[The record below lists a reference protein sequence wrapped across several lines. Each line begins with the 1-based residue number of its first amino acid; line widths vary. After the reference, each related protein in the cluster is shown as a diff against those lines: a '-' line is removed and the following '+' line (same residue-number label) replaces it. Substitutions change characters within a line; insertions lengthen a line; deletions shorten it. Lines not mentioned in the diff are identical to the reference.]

1 MPSTP
6 ILLAWSGGKDCLMAL
21 DRLLA
26 NPEWTVEGLLT
37 TLDRGSDR
45 VAMHDVRADVMR
57 AQADALGLPLIEMP
71 IDGKVANAD
80 YESALALALVKA
92 RARTPACEVIAFGD
106 IFLADIRA
114 WREASLQRLGW
125 SAVFPLW
132 EMPTDQL
139 AGAFLGRGHRAVIT
153 TVDLQQLDGAFC
165 GRDFDEAFLAE
176 LPSTVDPCGENGEFH
191 TLCHDGP
198 LFSSPMPLEALATT
212 TRESRFRCQ
221 DYRLR

>member
-1 MPSTP
+1 
-6 ILLAWSGGKDCLMAL
+6 MAL

-26 NPEWTVEGLLT
+26 DPEWKVEGLLT

-45 VAMHDVRADVMR
+45 VAMHDVRADVLR

-80 YESALALALVKA
+80 YESALTRALDQA

-114 WREASLQRLGW
+114 WREASLHRLGW

-132 EMPTDQL
+132 KTPTNEL
-139 AGAFLGRGHRAVIT
+139 ARAFLDRGHRAVIT

-176 LPSTVDPCGENGEFH
+176 LPSSVDPCGENGEFH

-198 LFSSPMPLEALATT
+198 LFSSPMPLEALVTT
-212 TRESRFRCQ
+212 TRDNRFRCQ
-221 DYRLR
+221 D